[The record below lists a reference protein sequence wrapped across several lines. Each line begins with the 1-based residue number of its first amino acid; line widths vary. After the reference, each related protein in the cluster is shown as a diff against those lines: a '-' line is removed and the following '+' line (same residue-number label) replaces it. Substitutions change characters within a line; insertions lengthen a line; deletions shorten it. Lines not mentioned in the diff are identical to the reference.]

1 MTCDCELCKFN
12 NPRGTA
18 TAVTIR
24 GGKLLMMKRNQEPFI
39 GTWDLPGGFM
49 NAGETPEQTM
59 RREIKE
65 ELGTDSALDFIG
77 WFPGNHI
84 WKGQEYAILSHV
96 FLAELKGEITLDTQ
110 ENSDYAWRDV
120 QTLDPSTTALDSN
133 QAVLR
138 YVKEKFG
145 VDYSMLVRLAAQLD
159 SSARINE
166 TNLYRSILNGY
177 MSKKVVDG
185 KLVGAGWIFPRRTL
199 LRKQAVIEDMI
210 VDESERGK
218 GYGKEIVLDLMRW
231 AKEQGVE
238 VIELTSNPKR
248 VAANELYKRVGFELH
263 PTNHYLYKVS

>member
-18 TAVTIR
+18 TAVVIR
-24 GGKLLMMKRNQEPFI
+24 DGKLLMMKRNQEPFI

-49 NAGETPEQTM
+49 SAGETPEETM

-65 ELGTDSALDFIG
+65 ELGTDSVLDFVG

-96 FLAELKGEITLDTQ
+96 FLAELKGEIVLEIQ
-110 ENSDYAWRDV
+110 ENSDYAWWDI
-120 QTLDPSTTALDSN
+120 QTLNPSTTALDSN
-133 QAVLR
+133 QAILR

-145 VDYSMLVRLAAQLD
+145 VDYPTLVRLVGQLD
-159 SSARINE
+159 SSAEINE
-166 TNLYRSILNGY
+166 MNLYRSILNGY

-185 KLVGAGWIFPRRTL
+185 RLVGAGWIFPRRTL

-218 GYGKEIVLDLMRW
+218 GYGKEVVLDLMRW

-263 PTNHYLYKVS
+263 PTNHYLYKV